1 MTFGL
6 GGTSLGLTNGM
17 AEMAGRLSGKVAVVT
32 GASGGIGEVTARL
45 FAREGA
51 EVVLCARSL
60 GRCEAIVAEIV
71 AEGGKALA
79 LETDVTEPDSVAA
92 AFTEIDRR
100 LGRLDVLF
108 NNAGGSSSAD
118 GPLTVAPL
126 EEFWRAIKL
135 DLFGTWLCSR
145 AAIPLMQKSGGG
157 SIVNSASIVGEMGI
171 PNRDAYTASKGG
183 IISLTRS
190 MAVEFAGDGIRVNV
204 VVPGAVL
211 TPRVAE
217 FFRREPH
224 LKKQEEAYLLGFA
237 DPIDVANAVLFL
249 ASDESRRTTGQKLPV
264 DSGILIS

>member
-1 MTFGL
+1 
-6 GGTSLGLTNGM
+6 
-17 AEMAGRLSGKVAVVT
+17 MAGRLLGKIAVVT
-32 GASGGIGEVTARL
+32 GASGGIGEVTARV

-51 EVVLCARSL
+51 HTILAARSADK
-60 GRCEAIVAEIV
+60 CEAIVSEIV
-71 AEGGKALA
+71 AAGGEASFLQ
-79 LETDVTEPDSVAA
+79 TDVTEPDSVAA
-92 AFTEIDRR
+92 TFEAVGQRH
-100 LGRLDVLF
+100 GRLDVLF

-145 AAIPLMQKSGGG
+145 AAIPLMQQSGGG
-157 SIVNSASIVGEMGI
+157 SIVNSASIVAEMGI

-190 MAVEFAGDGIRVNV
+190 MAVEFAKDNIRVNAV
-204 VVPGAVL
+204 IPGAVG
-211 TPRVAE
+211 TPRVLG
-217 FFRREPH
+217 FFEREPH
-224 LKKQEEAYLLGFA
+224 LKKQWDAYLLGIA